1 MPGRQGRG
9 RRRSG
14 GGHGGGPLRSFQGA
28 TWYTRTRGT
37 PRHRPATRVR
47 SAHRASRAARSA
59 DDPRI
64 TRSELTD
71 GPNATPT
78 EQKGQTD
85 TNHRHSA
92 TRTLARTSHERPE
105 WNAVGRA
112 TVADELRSRT
122 IDTRSP
128 LTAASCALS

>member
-1 MPGRQGRG
+1 MAAGT
-9 RRRSG
+9 
-14 GGHGGGPLRSFQGA
+14 LRSFQGA
-28 TWYTRTRGT
+28 TPYTPNPRT
-37 PRHRPATRVR
+37 PRHRPATRAR
-47 SAHRASRAARSA
+47 STHRAFRAARSA
-59 DDPRI
+59 DGPSI
-64 TRSELTD
+64 TQSELTD

-112 TVADELRSRT
+112 PVADELRSRT
-122 IDTRSP
+122 IDTHP
-128 LTAASCALS
+128 P